1 MYMKQRLF
9 ILFMLVSLFSCKE
22 NNDEIIKDETKQK
35 SFIPNDF
42 KIEVENLEYFSAK
55 IVWEASTIE
64 DNSRIVY
71 DVFLDDV
78 IKVENTETLFY
89 TFSELKEA
97 SEHKLKIVAKSEYDT
112 NKISLIS
119 FTTKTCPKPESV
131 TLKAEHITA
140 DGFTVSWPSSDEGD
154 KYTVFLNDVKQ
165 IADISQSSYKFTKLE
180 SLTKYKVKVVTKNI
194 YDKTTEQT
202 LDVSTVDHGA
212 PEEFKITIHTVD
224 PTKASVS
231 WSKPDVRAGLVY
243 KLFLNGKLIQDAIDN
258 SFYNF
263 TDLIE
268 DTDYTVKIV
277 VTNAYGKSREQ
288 EMVFHTTKKER
299 PADFNI
305 EVTNI
310 TKGSASV
317 TIKKLTE
324 NSDVVVYKL
333 FVNGFYRFD
342 VYNEKSKIINDLEAN
357 TEYTIKVEATN
368 YKQNKLVREV
378 KFRTLANYTLSDFE
392 VKASTVKACSAVIS
406 WGDCVASDGHV
417 VTYSVHRNDTRN
429 GANWFKLK
437 SGLEGKQFRLQNLK
451 PSTFYEY
458 KVIAR
463 TSDYFIY
470 KESIVSFTTTKTAE
484 PSDFD
489 VTISQIT
496 DKSACVSCTVS
507 SVDAD
512 EDYNKYI
519 SYELTLNGNIRKSS
533 NNFNNIKIDGLSA
546 DVEYEAVVKV
556 TSYYGEVKISKK
568 TFRTLPA
575 KVYNISLN
583 SVGSTPRTISLEWG
597 FDNNPEVQT
606 YLVYVDGVRHGLATS
621 GSANSYTF
629 NRLISNTEYVF
640 KLEARNN
647 AGRIVGEKTIKA
659 STAAYPNIADFDI
672 IINKDIYSNVSID
685 ISDVENKYGNNL
697 KTDGYT
703 TKYYI
708 DGKIQYPD
716 REFINNKMIS
726 GLTSS
731 TVYAL
736 MLEILNPDGT
746 LAYRVSKNFTTAV
759 NAAPLWEAQPSLVKV
774 NGNQIDISNA
784 YAVDKE
790 SGVTYK
796 YYFNDKIWTGGL
808 TSSEHTINEQ
818 VDVSANQNGKL
829 IKLSHLKHN
838 THYSFYIVAVD
849 AEGKET
855 KSSVVNFTT
864 PLN

>member
-9 ILFMLVSLFSCKE
+9 ILLMLVSLFSCKK
-22 NNDEIIKDETKQK
+22 NNDEIINDEVKQK
-35 SFIPNDF
+35 SFIPSDF
-42 KIEVENLEYFSAK
+42 KLEVENLEYFSAK
-55 IVWEASTIE
+55 IVWEASKIE
-64 DNSRIVY
+64 DNSRIAY

-78 IKVENTETLFY
+78 LKIENTETLFY

-112 NKISLIS
+112 NKISLLS
-119 FTTKTCPKPESV
+119 FTTKTCPKPKSV

-140 DGFTVSWPSSDEGD
+140 DGFTISWPSSDEGD
-154 KYTVFLNDVKQ
+154 KYSVFLNDIEQ
-165 IADISQSSYKFTKLE
+165 IADISQASYKFTKLKA
-180 SLTKYKVKVVTKNI
+180 LTKYKVKVVTKNI
-194 YDKTTEQT
+194 YDKTTEQK
-202 LDVSTVDHGA
+202 LEVSTVDHGA
-212 PEEFKITIHTVD
+212 PEEFKIGIHTVE

-231 WSKPDVRAGLVY
+231 WSKPDDTAGFVY
-243 KLFLNGKLIQDAIDN
+243 KLFLNDKLIQYDIRN

-263 TDLIE
+263 TDLSE
-268 DTDYTVKIV
+268 DTDYTVKII
-277 VTNAYGKSREQ
+277 VTNAFGKSREQ
-288 EMVFHTTKKER
+288 ESSFKTKLKER

-342 VYNEKSKIINDLEAN
+342 VYNKKSKIINDLEAN

-368 YKQNKLVREV
+368 YKQNKLTKEI
-378 KFRTLANYTLSDFE
+378 KFRTSANYTLSDFE
-392 VKASTVKACSAVIS
+392 TKANTVKACSAIIT
-406 WGDCVASDGHV
+406 WEDCRASDGRA
-417 VTYSVHRNDTRN
+417 VTYSVHRKETEGNVE
-429 GANWFKLK
+429 WYKLK
-437 SGLEGKQFRLQNLK
+437 SGLGEKQFILQNLK
-451 PSTFYEY
+451 PNTSYEY
-458 KVIAR
+458 KVTAR
-463 TSDYFIY
+463 TSDYFTY

-489 VTISQIT
+489 VSISQIT
-496 DKSACVSCTVS
+496 DQSACVSCTVS
-507 SVDAD
+507 SVNAV
-512 EDYNKYI
+512 EEYNKFVT
-519 SYELTLNGNIRKSS
+519 YELTLNGKTRTSS

-546 DVEYEAVVKV
+546 DVEYEAIVKV

-583 SVGSTPRTISLEWG
+583 SVGSTPRSISLEWG

-606 YLVYVDGVRHGLATS
+606 YHIYVNGVRDGLAT
-621 GSANSYTF
+621 GGLATSYTF

-640 KLEARNN
+640 KLEAKNN
-647 AGRIVGEKTIKA
+647 AGGLVGEKTIKA
-659 STAAYPNIADFDI
+659 STAAYPNIGDFDV
-672 IINKDIYSNVSID
+672 IINKDIYSKVSID

-697 KTDGYT
+697 KIDGYT

-708 DGKIQYPD
+708 NGNIQYPN
-716 REFINNKMIS
+716 REFINNKVIKD
-726 GLTSS
+726 LTSS
-731 TVYAL
+731 TVYVL
-736 MLEILNPDGT
+736 KLEIYNPDGT
-746 LAYRVSKNFTTAV
+746 KAYEVSKNFTTAV
-759 NAAPLWEAQPSLVKV
+759 NAAPLWEVQPLLVKV
-774 NGNQIDISNA
+774 NVNQIDISNA
-784 YAVDKE
+784 YAVDRE

-796 YYFNDKIWTGGL
+796 YFFNDKEWTGGV
-808 TSSEHTINEQ
+808 TENDIINEQ
-818 VDVSANQNGKL
+818 VDDGANQDGKL
-829 IKLSHLKHN
+829 IKLSHLKYN

-864 PLN
+864 SSN